1 MKFSRIRNRIL
12 RVMVL
17 IIFVPILLWVFL
29 DKDEFIDYIKEVW
42 KQS

>member
-29 DKDEFIDYIKEVW
+29 DKDEFIDYVKEVW
-42 KQS
+42 KQ